1 MPFPTQRE
9 LEIPLLRLIESL
21 GGEAKPKQLYEP
33 LAAQLQLTA
42 DERRERMESTGANKW
57 ENDVQWA
64 RQRLVSA
71 GHLDPSVRGLW
82 RLTPAGRARLNGVS
96 ADRSQHLPSL
106 VRTPLASE
114 TLDRSP
120 SEVIENA
127 HRQLREA
134 LASELIQVVRSC
146 SPTFFER
153 LVVDLLVKM
162 GYGGTRRDAGRAI
175 GQSGD
180 EGIDGIINE
189 DRLGLDSVYVQA
201 KRWNETS
208 VIGRPEI
215 QKFAGALAG
224 HRARKGVFITTSS
237 FTRDALE
244 FVSKIDAKIVLID
257 GKGLTSLMIDF
268 GVGVTPVSSYEIKKV
283 DSDYFAEDVAT

>member
-1 MPFPTQRE
+1 MPFPSQRE
-9 LEIPLLRLIESL
+9 LEIPLLRLIDSL

-33 LAAQLQLTA
+33 LAAQFQLTP
-42 DERRERMESTGANKW
+42 DERRERMESTGSNKW
-57 ENDVQWA
+57 ENDVQWV
-64 RQRLVSA
+64 RQRLVTT
-71 GHLDPSVRGLW
+71 GQIDPSVRGLW
-82 RLTPAGRARLNGVS
+82 RITSVGRARIGNVA
-96 ADRSQHLPSL
+96 ADRNPQTSAVVQTRPI
-106 VRTPLASE
+106 AE
-114 TLDRSP
+114 AIDRSP
-120 SEVIENA
+120 SEIIEHA
-127 HRQLREA
+127 HRQLRDA

-162 GYGGTRRDAGRAI
+162 GYGGTLQDAGRAI

-201 KRWNETS
+201 KRWNEAS
-208 VIGRPEI
+208 VVGRPEL

-224 HRARKGVFITTSS
+224 QRARKGVFITTSS
-237 FTRDALE
+237 FSREAEE

-257 GKGLTSLMIDF
+257 GKRLASLMIDF
-268 GVGVTPVSSYEIKKV
+268 AVGVTAVSSYEIKKV
-283 DSDYFAEDVAT
+283 DSDYFAEDAAT